1 MDLVWTDASLSDLD
15 RIYRHLEPVNP
26 QAAARTTRLLAA
38 APKRLLEFPRI
49 GTRLREFEPRE
60 IHRIIVDDYEIR
72 YEIMQDTIF
81 VLRVWHAR
89 EDR

>member
-15 RIYRHLEPVNP
+15 RIFRHLEPVSP
-26 QAAARTTRLLAA
+26 QAAVRTTQLLVA
-38 APKRLLEFPRI
+38 APRRLLEYPRI
-49 GTRLREFEPRE
+49 GSRLPEFGSRE

-72 YEIMQDTIF
+72 YEVAQDTIF

>member
-38 APKRLLEFPRI
+38 APRRLLEFPRI
-49 GTRLREFEPRE
+49 GTRP
-60 IHRIIVDDYEIR
+60 
-72 YEIMQDTIF
+72 
-81 VLRVWHAR
+81 
-89 EDR
+89 

>member
-26 QAAARTTRLLAA
+26 QAAARTVRALVV
-38 APKRLLEFPRI
+38 APRRVLEFPRI
-49 GTRLREFEPRE
+49 GTRLSEFEPRE
-60 IHRIIVDDYEIR
+60 IHRVIIDNYEIR
-72 YEIMQDTIF
+72 YEIAQDTIF
-81 VLRVWHAR
+81 VLRVWHAK

>member
-26 QAAARTTRLLAA
+26 QAAAQTTRLLVA
-38 APKRLLEFPRI
+38 APRRILEFPRI
-49 GTRLREFEPRE
+49 GTRLREFDPRE

-72 YEIMQDTIF
+72 YEITQDTIV

>member
-26 QAAARTTRLLAA
+26 SAAARTIRGLTA
-38 APKRLLEFPRI
+38 APRRLLEFPRI
-49 GTRLREFEPRE
+49 GTRLSEFEPRE
-60 IHRIIVDDYEIR
+60 IHRVIVDDYEIR
-72 YEIMQDTIF
+72 YEIAQDTIF
-81 VLRVWHAR
+81 VLRVWHAK

>member
-15 RIYRHLEPVNP
+15 RIYQHLELVNP
-26 QAAARTTRLLAA
+26 QAAARTTRLLVG
-38 APKRLLEFPRI
+38 APKRILEFPRI
-49 GTRLREFEPRE
+49 GTRLREFGSRE
-60 IHRIIVDDYEIR
+60 IRRVIVDDYEIR
-72 YEIMQDTIF
+72 YEVTQDMIV